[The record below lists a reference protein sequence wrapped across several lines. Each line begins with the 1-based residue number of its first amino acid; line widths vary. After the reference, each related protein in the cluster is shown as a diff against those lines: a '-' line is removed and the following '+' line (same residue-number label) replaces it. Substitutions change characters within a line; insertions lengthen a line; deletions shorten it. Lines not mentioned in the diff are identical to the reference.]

1 MLFLMFFFSCILS
14 KFKLERIASFRL
26 ALRVV
31 TVVLLTSVTGSPLTL
46 LKIRRIWWLEE
57 EEEEVMKQLEAKS
70 KPFLHAWI
78 SSLKFYLFI
87 ADCL

>member
-1 MLFLMFFFSCILS
+1 MLFLMFFFSLILS

-31 TVVLLTSVTGSPLTL
+31 TVVLLMSVTGSPLTL
-46 LKIRRIWWLEE
+46 LKIRHIWWLEE
-57 EEEEVMKQLEAKS
+57 EEEAMKQLEVKS

-78 SSLKFYLFI
+78 SSLNFCLFI
-87 ADCL
+87 VDCL

>member
-1 MLFLMFFFSCILS
+1 MLFLMFFFSLILS

-31 TVVLLTSVTGSPLTL
+31 TVVLLMSVTGSPLTL

-57 EEEEVMKQLEAKS
+57 EEEEEAMKQLEAKS
-70 KPFLHAWI
+70 KPFFCMHGFRL
-78 SSLKFYLFI
+78 
-87 ADCL
+87 